1 MAKIAAALALVRAL
15 EAEGVEIIF
24 GVPGEENLAFLEAL
38 THSSIRFITTR
49 SEQGAAF
56 MADVY
61 GRLSGRAGV
70 CLATLGPGATNLITG
85 VADANLDHAPLVAI
99 AGQAAT
105 TRLHKESHQVLDLQ
119 ALFQPISKY
128 SAQILEPE
136 IIPEVVRKAFKQA
149 ESAKP
154 GAVFLELPENIAEAH
169 LDAAAAQPLARGH
182 SERVSPDL
190 HLLQYVADTIN
201 AAQQPLILAGNGVIR
216 SQASAALAAFAKATN
231 IAVANTFMAKGVI
244 PFKQAQALGSVGLQA
259 KDYVNVGLDKAD
271 VVICLGYD
279 LVEYH
284 PHLWHPRREKTLI
297 HIDNNRAEIDA
308 HYLPQWS
315 LLGDLTLIL
324 EKLSEKIAPR
334 QDLPTQALRQ
344 ALIDDMKQHAND
356 SSFPLKPQK
365 ILWDLRTVLPLEGL
379 LLSDVGAHK
388 LWIARMWRCEQPN
401 TCLISNGFASM
412 GIALPGAI
420 AAKLRYPE
428 RPVVVICGDGGFL
441 MNLGELETAQRL
453 GLALVILVWRD
464 DGYGLIRW
472 KQEKRF
478 GVSHYCDFGNPD
490 VVKLAEAF
498 AAKGFRVNKGDDLQ
512 SILSEALAHPGVAI
526 IDCPVDYSENLRL
539 TQKLGEL
546 IAS

>member
-1 MAKIAAALALVRAL
+1 MAKIAAALSLVRAL

-119 ALFQPISKY
+119 ALFRPITKY

-182 SERVSPDL
+182 NERVSPDL
-190 HLLQYVADTIN
+190 WLLQQVADTIN
-201 AAQQPLILAGNGVIR
+201 AAQQPLVLAGNGVIR
-216 SQASAALAAFAKATN
+216 SQASAALTAFAKATN

-315 LLGDLTLIL
+315 LLGDLTVIL

-356 SSFPLKPQK
+356 GDFPLKPQK
-365 ILWDLRTVLPLEGL
+365 ILWDLRTVLPLDGL

-412 GIALPGAI
+412 GIAMPGAI
-420 AAKLRYPE
+420 AAKLLYPE

-453 GLALVILVWRD
+453 ALALVILVWRD

-478 GVSHYCDFGNPD
+478 GTSHYCAFGNPD
-490 VVKLAEAF
+490 VVTLAEAF
-498 AAKGFRVNKGDDLQ
+498 GAKGFRVKKGDDLQ
-512 SILSEALAHPGVAI
+512 SILSAALAHPGVAI